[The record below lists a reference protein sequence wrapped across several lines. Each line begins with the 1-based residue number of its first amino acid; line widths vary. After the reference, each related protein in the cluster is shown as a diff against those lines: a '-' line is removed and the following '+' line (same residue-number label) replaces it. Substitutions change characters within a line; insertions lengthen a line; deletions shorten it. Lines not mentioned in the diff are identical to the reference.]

1 MKHAGWLLLGV
12 LLVAGVTGYLM
23 GVSAPP
29 VTTKLSLPST
39 VKNCN
44 PVLDVCK
51 ASDHSHSV
59 ALRLDTSTRYL
70 KPFEI
75 EVTINGFNVTAIKT
89 VSVDFNM
96 VDMDM
101 GINRFRLNQVI
112 QQETG
117 IVYRGRGILPVCV
130 TGRRDWQAVV
140 EVDAGDTAYQAVFNF
155 IISKR

>member
-1 MKHAGWLLLGV
+1 MKHFGWLLLAV
-12 LLVAGVTGYLM
+12 LLMAGVIGYLM
-23 GVSAPP
+23 GESTPR
-29 VTTKLSLPST
+29 VTTKVSLPST

-44 PVLDVCK
+44 PVLDLCT

-59 ALRLDTSTRYL
+59 VFRLDPSTRYL

-75 EVTINGFNVTAIKT
+75 EVTIKGFNVTAVKT

-101 GINRFRLNQVI
+101 GINRFSLNQVI